1 MEVFDEGLEGSA
13 ASPAELIFNIVF
25 PVVVVVVV
33 VFPVADDDDG
43 EEEPSSSR
51 LESDGFNFSIP

>member
-25 PVVVVVVV
+25 PVVVVVV